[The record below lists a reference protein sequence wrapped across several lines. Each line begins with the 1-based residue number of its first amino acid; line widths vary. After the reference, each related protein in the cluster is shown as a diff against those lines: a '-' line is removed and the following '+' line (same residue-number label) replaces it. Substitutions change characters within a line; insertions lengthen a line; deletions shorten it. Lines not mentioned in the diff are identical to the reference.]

1 MAWLRDRSPL
11 QLLQLALALLS
22 GFFVTELIG
31 AWWSQSL
38 SLLAD
43 AGHVLSDV
51 AALGVTIAAMAMQSR
66 VTSQSRVKAIA
77 ACINGLSLLFV
88 AGWIGW
94 EALER
99 LHSPVPEIQGLPMLL
114 IAIAGLGINSFNAL
128 WLRSCSCH
136 DLNLRGA
143 FLHILADVVSSLG
156 TILAAIAVAWLH
168 WNWADGAMSL
178 IVAGAIAIL
187 ALPLLIQ
194 SIQALTTR
202 SVASVPLTPTE
213 RQELEKVLYPS
224 LNELIR

>member
-1 MAWLRDRSPL
+1 MTWLRSRSPL
-11 QLLQLALALLS
+11 QLLQLALVLLS
-22 GFFVTELIG
+22 GFFVAESIG
-31 AWWSQSL
+31 AWWSHSL

-51 AALGVTIAAMAMQSR
+51 AALGVTLTAMTLQSR
-66 VTSQSRVKAIA
+66 VMSQSRVKAIA
-77 ACINGLSLLFV
+77 ACINGFSLLIV

-99 LHSPVPEIQGLPMLL
+99 LHSPVPEIQGLPMLS

-128 WLRSCSCH
+128 WLHRCSCH

-143 FLHILADVVSSLG
+143 FLHLLADVVSSLG
-156 TILAAIAVAWLH
+156 TILAAISVAWLH
-168 WNWADGAMSL
+168 WNWADGAISL

-187 ALPLLIQ
+187 TLPLLIQ
-194 SIQALTTR
+194 SIRALTTQ
-202 SVASVPLTPTE
+202 SVSPPSLTDIE
-213 RQELEKVLYPS
+213 RQELEKLLYPS